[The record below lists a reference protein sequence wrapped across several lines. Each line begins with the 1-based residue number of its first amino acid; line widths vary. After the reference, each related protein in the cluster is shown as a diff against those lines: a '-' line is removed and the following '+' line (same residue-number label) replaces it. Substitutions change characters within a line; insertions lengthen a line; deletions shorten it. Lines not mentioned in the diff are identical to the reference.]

1 MKQRLL
7 ISLKRIQMLFT
18 QVQEQ
23 KKNCTK
29 TKKILKINWFKKVGN
44 WVYKVRLKLLMYVKC
59 TVIFHLVVCSNLSFH
74 LYILVKHLI
83 WN

>member
-1 MKQRLL
+1 LVGDISKSFFSEKYSFETNKEQDKTKMKQRLL

-29 TKKILKINWFKKVGN
+29 TKKILKIN
-44 WVYKVRLKLLMYVKC
+44 
-59 TVIFHLVVCSNLSFH
+59 
-74 LYILVKHLI
+74 
-83 WN
+83 

>member
-1 MKQRLL
+1 LEEDFSKSFFSEKYSFETNKEQDKTKMKQRLL

-29 TKKILKINWFKKVGN
+29 TKKILKIN
-44 WVYKVRLKLLMYVKC
+44 
-59 TVIFHLVVCSNLSFH
+59 
-74 LYILVKHLI
+74 
-83 WN
+83 

>member
-1 MKQRLL
+1 LEGDILKSFFSEKYSFETNKEQDKTKMKQRLL

-29 TKKILKINWFKKVGN
+29 TKKILKIN
-44 WVYKVRLKLLMYVKC
+44 
-59 TVIFHLVVCSNLSFH
+59 
-74 LYILVKHLI
+74 
-83 WN
+83 

>member
-23 KKNCTK
+23 KKIVQK
-29 TKKILKINWFKKVGN
+29 QKKFS
-44 WVYKVRLKLLMYVKC
+44 KLIDSRK
-59 TVIFHLVVCSNLSFH
+59 
-74 LYILVKHLI
+74 
-83 WN
+83 

>member
-1 MKQRLL
+1 MNKEQDKTKMKQRLL

-29 TKKILKINWFKKVGN
+29 TKKILKIN
-44 WVYKVRLKLLMYVKC
+44 
-59 TVIFHLVVCSNLSFH
+59 
-74 LYILVKHLI
+74 
-83 WN
+83 